1 MDPSSSSSHE
11 SSKPRGVMYMSRV
24 PPRLKPQRLRSL
36 LESARL
42 GNVKVTRLYLKPSS
56 SLASSSSSS
65 SLKSSKVK
73 SKSANKTFSEG
84 WIELSRRRDARQLA
98 DLLNGQPM
106 GGRRRA
112 ANYSDLW
119 NLKYLK
125 GFTWDQLSAEQAYKS
140 RARESRIAN
149 EVANAKAERDA
160 FAEAVRRGKA
170 EKAMAERRA
179 KNNNNNDNNKANK
192 AAAAADARVLRTF
205 SQRAAVGG
213 DDDRFGGGKTTSKQ
227 TRTAVGGNVS
237 KTLLARMF
245 E

>member
-1 MDPSSSSSHE
+1 
-11 SSKPRGVMYMSRV
+11 MYMSRV

>member
-1 MDPSSSSSHE
+1 
-11 SSKPRGVMYMSRV
+11 MSRV
-24 PPRLKPQRLRSL
+24 PPRLKPQRLKAL

-56 SLASSSSSS
+56 SSSLASSSSSSS

-179 KNNNNNDNNKANK
+179 KNNNNNNNNNNKANK